1 MEKICIEL
9 YYLKERFNEMEIEM
23 DSENENQLKEIRKPP
38 LLLSQE
44 ESLSKEIK
52 KYPCLFDKS
61 QRTYKER
68 DVIQKVISHSREN
81 SDYTDFA
88 NQQLQRHVQYLYFI
102 WRTCWQTGRVAKG
115 NHAKKNTFAKSVTH
129 QRWTSTIND
138 G

>member
-1 MEKICIEL
+1 
-9 YYLKERFNEMEIEM
+9 MEIEM

-44 ESLSKEIK
+44 ESFSKEIK

-68 DVIQKVISHSREN
+68 DVIQKVVSHCREN

-88 NQQLQRHVQYLYFI
+88 NQQLQRHIQYLYFI
-102 WRTCWQTGRVAKG
+102 
-115 NHAKKNTFAKSVTH
+115 
-129 QRWTSTIND
+129 
-138 G
+138 